1 LQIFRK
7 LGSPVTL
14 LLCLGLFQRFYC
26 GGHRH
31 TITNTE
37 KLTAIEVVLK
47 RASVEFIDEN
57 GGGPGVRLW
66 KPPRVKTAVK
76 R

>member
-1 LQIFRK
+1 LYGVVSKI
-7 LGSPVTL
+7 L
-14 LLCLGLFQRFYC
+14 LR
-26 GGHRH
+26 GHRH

-47 RASVEFIDEN
+47 RAGGVEFIDEN
-57 GGGPGVRLW
+57 GGGPGVRLMFR
-66 KPPRVKTAVK
+66 RVGCRSGVPIRRRLT